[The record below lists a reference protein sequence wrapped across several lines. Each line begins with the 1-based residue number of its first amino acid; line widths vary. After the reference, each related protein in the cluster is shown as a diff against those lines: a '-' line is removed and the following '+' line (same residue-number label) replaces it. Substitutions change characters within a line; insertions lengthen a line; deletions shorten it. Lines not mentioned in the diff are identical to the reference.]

1 MKEIVRKILN
11 KSLIKTVFLVLIG
24 FSLYLNTLNN
34 PLFWDD
40 YDGILHNLYIQNWAY
55 WPKFFTEN
63 LVAGAGFL
71 SDYWRPMILIVFSTA
86 WHLWRDNPL
95 GYHLINIVLH
105 ISNAILLF
113 FILKKIF
120 KKDGL
125 SFLIALIFLIHPVQT
140 EAIAYV
146 SGIGDPLSVFF
157 IFLSSFFFIKFLE
170 KAKAKFL
177 MLSTI
182 FFVLALMSKETAIIT
197 PLILFLVGF
206 CYFDEQPIKK
216 KIQKILIYL
225 IPLIIIAMIYFGLRL
240 TILNFKNTLNLYNE
254 ENFFTKRLDIRILTF
269 FKTLPFYFNFMFLP
283 LDLHMERQI
292 EIPKSILDPM
302 VLLGIF
308 ITSILTFFLI
318 EYFDKDY
325 IFSFGILWFFI
336 TIFPMS
342 NILIPVSG
350 LIYEHWLY
358 LPLIG
363 IFLSLFWILI
373 KLVKTYQLEK
383 ISIIILI
390 IFLTFL
396 GLRTVIRNFDWRD
409 PVSFYQQI
417 IQHNPKSYRIWNN
430 LGIEAEKQGKIE
442 LAKKAYEQATVLDSN
457 NPVAF
462 HNLGVVFLRE
472 NNLEKAEF
480 YFKTAIEKDEK
491 FFYSYL
497 LLSKLYWDNKQL
509 DKAKDILKKYLSI
522 AERADVYFVLSQ
534 LYKEENNIEES
545 IKYLSEALRLDPKN
559 NLYRQEMEL
568 LKKAKI

>member
-1 MKEIVRKILN
+1 MKEAIQKILS
-11 KSLIKTVFLVLIG
+11 KSSIKAIFLVLIG
-24 FSLYLNTLNN
+24 FALYLNTLNN

-40 YDGILHNLYIQNWAY
+40 YDGILHNLYIQNWSY

-86 WHLWRDNPL
+86 WHLWQDNPL

-113 FILKKIF
+113 FILKKIL
-120 KKDGL
+120 KKDNL
-125 SFLIALIFLIHPVQT
+125 SFLIVLIFLIHPVQT

-157 IFLSSFFFIKFLE
+157 VFLSATFFIKFLE
-170 KAKAKFL
+170 KLKGKFL
-177 MLSTI
+177 IISTI

-197 PLILFLVGF
+197 PFILFLIGLF
-206 CYFDEQPIKK
+206 YFDKQPFKK

-225 IPLIIIAMIYFGLRL
+225 MPLIIIAVIYFGLRL
-240 TILNFKNTLNLYNE
+240 TVLNFKNTLNLYNE
-254 ENFFTKRLDIRILTF
+254 ENLFTKRLDIRILTF

-292 EIPKSILDPM
+292 EIPKSIFDPI

-308 ITSILTFFLI
+308 IASLLIFLLV

-325 IFSFGILWFFI
+325 VFSFGIIWFFI
-336 TIFPMS
+336 TMFPVS

-350 LIYEHWLY
+350 LLYEHWLY

-363 IFLSLFWILI
+363 IFLSLLWIFT
-373 KLVKTYQLEK
+373 KLLEEHRLEK
-383 ISIIILI
+383 IGLVILI
-390 IFLTFL
+390 IFLIFL
-396 GLRTVIRNFDWRD
+396 ALRTVIRNFTWND
-409 PVSFYQQI
+409 PVAFYQQI

-430 LGIEAEKQGKIE
+430 LGIEAEKQGKVE
-442 LAKKAYEQATVLDSN
+442 LAKKAYEQATLLDST

-472 NNLEKAEF
+472 NNFERAEF
-480 YFKTAIEKDEK
+480 YFKTAIEKDKK

-497 LLSKLYWDNKQL
+497 LLAKLYWDNKQL
-509 DKAKDILKKYLSI
+509 DKAKEILKKYLTVG
-522 AERADVYFVLSQ
+522 ERADIYFVLSQ

-545 IKYLSEALRLDPKN
+545 TKYLSEALRLDPKN
-559 NLYRQEMEL
+559 SLYRQEMEL
-568 LKKAKI
+568 LQKAKL

>member
-1 MKEIVRKILN
+1 MKEVVQKILN
-11 KSLIKTVFLVLIG
+11 KLLIKIVFLVLIG

-63 LVAGAGFL
+63 LIAGAGFL

-86 WHLWRDNPL
+86 WHLWQDNPL
-95 GYHLINIVLH
+95 GYHLVNIVLH

-113 FILKKIF
+113 FILKKIL
-120 KKDGL
+120 KKDNL
-125 SFLIALIFLIHPVQT
+125 AFLIALIFLIHPVQT

-146 SGIGDPLSVFF
+146 SGIGDPLSVLF
-157 IFLSSFFFIKFLE
+157 IFLSTTFFIKFLE
-170 KAKAKFL
+170 KIKAKFL
-177 MLSTI
+177 IFSTI
-182 FFVLALMSKETAIIT
+182 FFVFALMSKETAIIT
-197 PLILFLVGF
+197 PFILFLIGLF
-206 CYFDEQPIKK
+206 YFDKQPFKK

-225 IPLIIIAMIYFGLRL
+225 MPLIIIAVIYFGLRL
-240 TILNFKNTLNLYNE
+240 TVLNFKNTLNLYNE
-254 ENFFTKRLDIRILTF
+254 ENLFTKRLDIRILTF

-292 EIPKSILDPM
+292 EIPKSIFDPL

-308 ITSILTFFLI
+308 IISILVFLLV

-325 IFSFGILWFFI
+325 VFSFGIIWFFI
-336 TIFPMS
+336 SIFPVS

-350 LIYEHWLY
+350 LLYEHWLY

-363 IFLSLFWILI
+363 IFLSLLWMFT
-373 KLVKTYQLEK
+373 KLLEKYGLEK
-383 ISIIILI
+383 IGLIILI
-390 IFLTFL
+390 VFLTFL
-396 GLRTVIRNFDWRD
+396 GLRTIMRNFDWRD
-409 PVSFYQQI
+409 PVAFYQQI

-442 LAKKAYEQATVLDSN
+442 LAKKAYEQATILDPT

-472 NNLEKAEF
+472 NNFESAES
-480 YFKTAIEKDEK
+480 YFKTAIEKDKK

-497 LLSKLYWDNKQL
+497 LLAKLYWDNKQL
-509 DKAKDILKKYLSI
+509 DKAKEVLKKYLTI
-522 AERADVYFVLSQ
+522 GERADVYFVLSQ
-534 LYKEENNIEES
+534 LYKEEKKLDES

-559 NLYRQEMEL
+559 ALYRQEMEL
-568 LKKAKI
+568 LQKAKI